1 MWTSDLRHPLSTQ
14 HPPCSRHSLHKWT
27 VSWITVVLEVTTSRS
42 CRLYFWQFFKH
53 EAVLPV
59 CDALT
64 FVPPQIPATRW
75 RASAP
80 ERKQPSTWK
89 WKVSDSLTWLG
100 PHVSETLSVSLF
112 LLNLSA
118 DFSKD
123 DQLKWQDSSGSA
135 FARGG
140 LRLVDNDIVIPE
152 SGLYFVY
159 SQAVFRVTCSYDT
172 YVSHKIL
179 RYSDSFD
186 APLLIMFAI
195 KSVCQDTNRQ
205 NGEVKFFEH
214 VYLGGVFQLKK
225 GDRLGTTSY
234 WTLDVQTDSGK
245 TFFGAFAVWDSEL
258 CWRIDVWEC
267 FSDLNGSKRTDED

>member
-1 MWTSDLRHPLSTQ
+1 MAVSKTTAEVVALDEKSVFVPDENLSSGLRLQ
-14 HPPCSRHSLHKWT
+14 LAAAL
-27 VSWITVVLEVTTSRS
+27 VLVVLLGTGCTGLLVWYYSEGPDVTT
-42 CRLYFWQFFKH
+42 QPGPT
-53 EAVLPV
+53 EA
-59 CDALT
+59 
-64 FVPPQIPATRW
+64 PANTDT
-75 RASAP
+75 A
-80 ERKQPSTWK
+80 
-89 WKVSDSLTWLG
+89 
-100 PHVSETLSVSLF
+100 ETTYSSYTMASVSTREKAAIHLE
-112 LLNLSA
+112 A
-118 DFSKD
+118 EGFSKD

-172 YVSHKIL
+172 YVSHKIF

-205 NGEVKFFEH
+205 NGEAKFFEH
-214 VYLGGVFQLKK
+214 VYLGGVFQLKE

-245 TFFGAFAVWDSEL
+245 TFFGAFAV
-258 CWRIDVWEC
+258 
-267 FSDLNGSKRTDED
+267 